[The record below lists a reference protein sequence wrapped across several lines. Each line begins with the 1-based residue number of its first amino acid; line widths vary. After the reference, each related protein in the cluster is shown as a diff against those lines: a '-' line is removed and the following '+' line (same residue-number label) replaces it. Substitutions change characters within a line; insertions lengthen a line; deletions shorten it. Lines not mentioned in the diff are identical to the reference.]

1 MRYVVLTAS
10 IVLQVC
16 LGGLYAWSAFVPALR
31 AAHGL
36 STAQTQFIFGVLIA
50 TFTVV
55 MVAAGR
61 LQERFGPRPVAMVG
75 GVLFGAGYLAAGFS
89 DGSFLS
95 LTACIGLLAGAGTG
109 FCYVCPLA
117 ACVRW
122 FPSHKGLVTG
132 LAVAGF
138 GGGAVL
144 LASWADALLARG
156 LDVLAVFR
164 WIGLTYG
171 AAILA
176 AACALSV
183 PARRFGGAR
192 RRGPTAA
199 ALFRDRVFWALALGM
214 FAGTFAGLLVVGN
227 LKPMAAAAGVAPWW
241 AALAIGAFAVGNA
254 TGRITWGFLADR
266 LGSRAIPL
274 SLAFLVA
281 ATLCLLGVRRWDLAF
296 AGGAMLVG
304 FGFGACFVVYAAHVA
319 SRYGPDR
326 VGTVYP
332 PVFLAYGLAGI
343 VGPAAGGFLL
353 DLTGTP
359 LAGLVLSAAVAAV
372 GATAARRLLR
382 PSAGAVRLWSAGA
395 AVRPS

>member
-1 MRYVVLTAS
+1 
-10 IVLQVC
+10 
-16 LGGLYAWSAFVPALR
+16 
-31 AAHGL
+31 
-36 STAQTQFIFGVLIA
+36 
-50 TFTVV
+50 
-55 MVAAGR
+55 
-61 LQERFGPRPVAMVG
+61 
-75 GVLFGAGYLAAGFS
+75 